1 LIVRSIGSATPA
13 CEKSPERRLLHVFL
27 RSNPEKRIRLRLL
40 RPLLQPSSQTADKAV
55 RSDMIR
61 QKIGQYRVLERLGA
75 GGMGS
80 VYRAVDE
87 TLGRDVALKV
97 LDTSMEDSTARLRAE
112 AAALARLSHPGIATV
127 FELVE
132 DDTHLVMVMELV
144 RGQTLQ
150 HIVDHV
156 GAFSARRAAELC
168 MQALEALAHAHA
180 SGVVHRDLKPG
191 NLMMTDSGLIKV
203 MDFGIARLEGSVNL
217 TGAGAMLGTPAY
229 MAPEQVLG
237 HPVDARA
244 DLYAMGL
251 VFFRLITAGLPFKGD
266 TPFDMAQSQVR
277 DTPLRARDL
286 RADLPQWVDDI
297 LTRALA
303 KKPVDRF
310 QSAVELHEAFARAIA
325 DVPPQ
330 PVVAAPVEATEVMA
344 RPDFSGAAVVV
355 DSNERGLATIEMT
368 TIQGVHAP
376 RRRGA
381 LWVFAGVAAILVG
394 SLWMFDP
401 FNSASRD
408 AAATAALAVAEAAPQ
423 SGSVPPLAE
432 GTGSSDAKPKGSA
445 AESSSATKVADAAP
459 VRPASAPA
467 PAESSAGPALATAS
481 FSDVKLLAVN
491 GSRTEASDVRVHL
504 SNAEISV
511 ESPNGKAAPTVL
523 TYRGIA
529 KATYTHEKDPKWDS
543 ALSGPAGKINVPGI
557 LGRARHWLPLWPTA
571 RQPRTSSAARS
582 SSTSWRMPRSTSIS
596 SKPKSR

>member
-1 LIVRSIGSATPA
+1 
-13 CEKSPERRLLHVFL
+13 
-27 RSNPEKRIRLRLL
+27 
-40 RPLLQPSSQTADKAV
+40 
-55 RSDMIR
+55 MIR
-61 QKIGQYRVLERLGA
+61 QKIGQYRVQERLGA

-87 TLGRDVALKV
+87 TLGRDVAVKV

-127 FELVE
+127 YELVE
-132 DDTHLVMVMELV
+132 DDSHLVMVMELV

-156 GAFSARRAAELC
+156 GVFSARRAAELC
-168 MQALEALAHAHA
+168 MQALEALEHAHA

-191 NLMMTDSGLIKV
+191 NLMLTDSGLIKV

-244 DLYAMGL
+244 DLYAMGV
-251 VFFRLITAGLPFKGD
+251 VFFRLVTAGLPFKGEN
-266 TPFDMAQSQVR
+266 PFDMAQSQVK
-277 DTPLRARDL
+277 DPPAKARDL
-286 RADLPQWVDDI
+286 RADLPAWVDDI

-325 DVPPQ
+325 HVPPQ
-330 PVVAAPVEATEVMA
+330 PVVAATVEATEVMA
-344 RPDFSGAAVVV
+344 RPSFPEPHVVV
-355 DSNERGLATIEMT
+355 EPDERSLATIEMT
-368 TIQGVHAP
+368 TVQGVHAP

-381 LWVFAGVAAILVG
+381 WWVFAGIAAILVA
-394 SLWMFDP
+394 SLWIFDP
-401 FNSASRD
+401 FKTASRD
-408 AAATAALAVAEAAPQ
+408 AAATAPLATTEAQPQSDSVPPAPAVDTGPGAAKTIAGAAEAA
-423 SGSVPPLAE
+423 
-432 GTGSSDAKPKGSA
+432 
-445 AESSSATKVADAAP
+445 SATKVANAAP
-459 VRPASAPA
+459 IRPASTSTPA

-481 FSDVKLLAVN
+481 FGGVKLLAVN
-491 GSRTEASDVRVHL
+491 GARAVASDVRVHL

-511 ESPNGKAAPTVL
+511 EIPNGKAAPTVL

-529 KATYTHEKDPKWDS
+529 KATYTHEKDPKWDP

-557 LGRARHWLPLWPTA
+557 LGRARHWLVLQGPDSYLILRLDGDDRLEVMKAFEERA
-571 RQPRTSSAARS
+571 RIAIDRAPNGKQRD
-582 SSTSWRMPRSTSIS
+582 
-596 SKPKSR
+596 

>member
-1 LIVRSIGSATPA
+1 
-13 CEKSPERRLLHVFL
+13 
-27 RSNPEKRIRLRLL
+27 
-40 RPLLQPSSQTADKAV
+40 
-55 RSDMIR
+55 MIR

-87 TLGRDVALKV
+87 TLGRDVAVKV

-127 FELVE
+127 YELVE
-132 DDTHLVMVMELV
+132 DDSHLVMVMELV

-156 GAFSARRAAELC
+156 GVFSARRAAELC
-168 MQALEALAHAHA
+168 MQALEALEHAHA

-191 NLMMTDSGLIKV
+191 NLMMTDNGLIKV

-244 DLYAMGL
+244 DLYAMGV
-251 VFFRLITAGLPFKGD
+251 VFFRLVTAGLPFKGEN
-266 TPFDMAQSQVR
+266 PFDMAQSQVR
-277 DTPLRARDL
+277 DTPAKARDL
-286 RADLPQWVDDI
+286 RADLPEWVDDI

-310 QSAVELHEAFARAIA
+310 QSAVELHEAFARAIS
-325 DVPPQ
+325 DVPLQ
-330 PVVAAPVEATEVMA
+330 PVVASNVEATEVMA
-344 RPDFSGAAVVV
+344 RPDFSQATV
-355 DSNERGLATIEMT
+355 DTTEDTDPDQRSLATIEMARVEN
-368 TIQGVHAP
+368 VHAP
-376 RRRGA
+376 RRRGG
-381 LWVFAGVAAILVG
+381 LWVFAGAAAILVA

-401 FNSASRD
+401 FNAASPD

-423 SGSVPPLAE
+423 SGSVPPVAE
-432 GTGSSDAKPKGSA
+432 DTVSSGAKAKAGA
-445 AESSSATKVADAAP
+445 AESPSTTKAADAAP

-481 FSDVKLLAVN
+481 FSDVKLLAVT
-491 GSRTEASDVRVHL
+491 GSRTVASDVRVHF

-511 ESPNGKAAPTVL
+511 ESPNGKAAPAVL

-529 KATYTHEKDPKWDS
+529 KATYTHEKDPKWDP

-557 LGRARHWLPLWPTA
+557 LGRARHWLVLQGPDSYLILRLDGADRLEVMKAFEERA
-571 RQPRTSSAARS
+571 RI
-582 SSTSWRMPRSTSIS
+582 SIDRATNG
-596 SKPKSR
+596 KRP

>member
-1 LIVRSIGSATPA
+1 
-13 CEKSPERRLLHVFL
+13 
-27 RSNPEKRIRLRLL
+27 
-40 RPLLQPSSQTADKAV
+40 
-55 RSDMIR
+55 MIR

-87 TLGRDVALKV
+87 TLGRDVAIKV

-127 FELVE
+127 YELVE
-132 DDTHLVMVMELV
+132 DDSHLVMVMELV

-150 HIVDHV
+150 QIVDHV
-156 GAFSARRAAELC
+156 GVFSARRAAELC
-168 MQALEALAHAHA
+168 MHALEALEHAHA

-191 NLMMTDSGLIKV
+191 NLMLTDSGLIKV

-244 DLYAMGL
+244 DLYAMGV
-251 VFFRLITAGLPFKGD
+251 VFFRLVTAGLPFKGD
-266 TPFDMAQSQVR
+266 NPFDMAQSQVR
-277 DTPLRARDL
+277 DTPLKARDL
-286 RADLPQWVDDI
+286 RADLPPWVDDI

-330 PVVAAPVEATEVMA
+330 PVVAAPVEATEIMA
-344 RPDFSGAAVVV
+344 RPDFSEPSVVLES
-355 DSNERGLATIEMT
+355 DDRALATIEMT
-368 TIQGVHAP
+368 TIGGVHAP

-381 LWVFAGVAAILVG
+381 LWVFAGIAASLVAL
-394 SLWMFDP
+394 LWMFDAFSSLSP
-401 FNSASRD
+401 D
-408 AAATAALAVAEAAPQ
+408 AAETGALAVAGDTPQ
-423 SGSVPPLAE
+423 SSSVPPSADA
-432 GTGSSDAKPKGSA
+432 TSSVATPKSAA
-445 AESSSATKVADAAP
+445 AESSSATKVAHVAA
-459 VRPASAPA
+459 VRPAASTPA

-481 FSDVKLLAVN
+481 FGDVKLLAVN
-491 GSRTEASDVRVHL
+491 GSRTVASDVRVHL

-511 ESPNGKAAPTVL
+511 ESPNGNAAPAVL

-529 KATYTHEKDPKWDS
+529 KATYTHEKDPKWDP

-557 LGRARHWLPLWPTA
+557 LGRARHWLVLQGSDSYLILRLDGADRLEVMKAFEERA
-571 RQPRTSSAARS
+571 RIVIERATNGKQPD
-582 SSTSWRMPRSTSIS
+582 
-596 SKPKSR
+596 